1 MSFSVFDQICKFSSL
16 CSPFITIKVK
26 PCRPKVYKQI
36 CVFCISVQRKS
47 PEFSPWLTCWR
58 AAGQE
63 PLERPVW
70 IGRNAV
76 SLLKCS
82 CWGSGSRQG
91 KSESCWQRRWEWK
104 ASWVVVTHRNPK
116 SPNHS
121 LIHSFTTPS
130 LKDTRTVLTF
140 GTFNSYWH
148 NFPTLTGSE
157 LYYSNIEIW

>member
-1 MSFSVFDQICKFSSL
+1 MKTEAEPRREMPFQDDFFFLTSCSGMSFSVFDQICKFSSL

-104 ASWVVVTHRNPK
+104 ASWVVVTHRN
-116 SPNHS
+116 SAQNAQII
-121 LIHSFTTPS
+121 LLFTHLLLP
-130 LKDTRTVLTF
+130 L
-140 GTFNSYWH
+140 
-148 NFPTLTGSE
+148 
-157 LYYSNIEIW
+157 